1 MKGNI
6 LTLLV
11 VLFCLPGCVEP
22 MVIEPVTQEQQ
33 DQESKTVDEG
43 PYNINAPL
51 LNSSQGNFDILENSN
66 GNNTLL
72 IWVAAGCSG
81 CHDWTEMVSESLSNG
96 SMSNQSNIVSIH
108 RYPSFE
114 SNERLQNTYGNE
126 SKSTYTPW
134 PLITPSDG
142 DLALNASTGNQTSV
156 TIVEAY
162 DQPVTPTL
170 QIIDSQGYI
179 IWQSATYWADYEVI
193 EEITTL
199 I

>member
-1 MKGNI
+1 MKGKV

-11 VLFCLPGCVEP
+11 VLFCIPGCVEP
-22 MVIEPVTQEQQ
+22 MVIEPIAEEQENQENLTT
-33 DQESKTVDEG
+33 DQG
-43 PYNINAPL
+43 PYNIKAPL
-51 LNSSQGNFDILENSN
+51 LNSSQGEFDILGNSED
-66 GNNTLL
+66 NNTLL

-81 CHDWTEMVSESLSNG
+81 CHDWTEMVAQSLSNG
-96 SMSNQSNIVSIH
+96 SLSNQSNIVSVH

-126 SKSTYTPW
+126 SKSTYTSW

-142 DLALNASTGNQTSV
+142 ALALNATTGEQTSV

-193 EEITTL
+193 EDISSL